1 MSWYRTLI
9 PSQLARSGRVAIAIA
24 ASALGAGAVAGPALA
39 APIVDGSGNYT
50 FQKINNNTDPTFN
63 QLLGINDSGLIAGY
77 FGSGQAGHPNQGYLL
92 SPPYGKGIYR
102 SENFPGSVQTQV
114 TGLNNR
120 GVTVG
125 FYSHQNNANLVNE
138 NAGFYRT
145 DGGAFHAVKF
155 PTSDNSAPPVNQLL
169 GVNDRDIA
177 VGFYTDNNATNHGYS
192 YNIRTQMFHSIT
204 VSGDSNVTAAA
215 INDLNDVAGFATNS
229 AGNTEAFLLR
239 SNGTLITLD
248 VPGATSTQAFGVN
261 NGDQVVGDYVD
272 GTGST
277 ATMHGFT
284 WTPRR
289 GFETVNDPDGTDTTT
304 INGVN
309 DRGELVGF
317 YVDAAGNTDGMLAT
331 PQP

>member
-1 MSWYRTLI
+1 MLPDESSVT
-9 PSQLARSGRVAIAIA
+9 PS
-24 ASALGAGAVAGPALA
+24 
-39 APIVDGSGNYT
+39 
-50 FQKINNNTDPTFN
+50 
-63 QLLGINDSGLIAGY
+63 Y
-77 FGSGQAGHPNQGYLL
+77 FGSGAQGHPNKGYVLH
-92 SPPYGKGIYR
+92 PPYTQASFIP
-102 SENFPGSVQTQV
+102 ENFPGSVQTQV
-114 TGLNNR
+114 TGLNDR
-120 GVTVG
+120 DVTVG

-138 NAGFYRT
+138 NVGFYRIN
-145 DGGAFHAVKF
+145 GSFHAVKF
-155 PTSDNSAPPVNQLL
+155 PTTNNSTPPVNQLL